1 MKEPEPVYN
10 WLSLLHQFI
19 ATSPHFPGCPKR
31 QNGINNP
38 EKMRLKNKIALITG
52 GANGI
57 GLATTE
63 RFAREGAKI
72 ILWDVSGKGND
83 VAGRL
88 KSEGHEI
95 VFKQVSVTHQ
105 HEVQQ
110 AVAEARAHFGRIDIL
125 INNAGITKDRT
136 LLKMS
141 KQEWDDVIAVNL
153 TGVFNCTQ
161 AVAPVMKEQNYG
173 RIISASSNVAIR
185 GNFGQTN
192 YVATK
197 SAIIGMTKV
206 WAMELGRFGIT
217 ANCIAPGFI
226 HTAMTDAM
234 PEEVRKQSLP
244 HIPLGKWG
252 VPDDIANGYLYL
264 ASDEAS
270 FVSGICLTID
280 GGASR

>member
-1 MKEPEPVYN
+1 
-10 WLSLLHQFI
+10 
-19 ATSPHFPGCPKR
+19 
-31 QNGINNP
+31 
-38 EKMRLKNKIALITG
+38 MRLKDKIALITG

-63 RFAREGAKI
+63 RFVKEGAKVI
-72 ILWDVSGKGND
+72 MWDVSAKGSE
-83 VAGRL
+83 VAERL
-88 KSEGHEI
+88 NSEGYN
-95 VFKQVSVTHQ
+95 VLFQKVSVTDQ
-105 HEVQQ
+105 DEVIA
-110 AVAEARAHFGRIDIL
+110 AVARAKEHFGRIDIL

-141 KQEWDDVIAVNL
+141 KQEWDDVIGVNL

-161 AVAPVMKEQNYG
+161 AVAPIMKEQNYG
-173 RIISASSNVAIR
+173 RIVSASSNVAIR
-185 GNFGQTN
+185 GNYGQTN

-226 HTAMTDAM
+226 QTAMTDAM
-234 PEEVRKQSLP
+234 PEEVRNQSLP

-252 VPDDIANGYLYL
+252 VPEDIANGYLYL

-280 GGASR
+280 GGAAR

>member
-1 MKEPEPVYN
+1 
-10 WLSLLHQFI
+10 
-19 ATSPHFPGCPKR
+19 
-31 QNGINNP
+31 
-38 EKMRLKNKIALITG
+38 MRLREKTALITG

-57 GLATTE
+57 GLATVE
-63 RFAREGAKI
+63 RFAKEGAKI
-72 ILWDVSGKGND
+72 ILWDLSDKGEE
-83 VAGRL
+83 VVERL
-88 KSEGHEI
+88 RKNGHEAI
-95 VFKQVSVTHQ
+95 FKKVSVTNED
-105 HEVQQ
+105 EVQV
-110 AVAEARAHFGRIDIL
+110 AVAEARARFGRIDIL
-125 INNAGITKDRT
+125 INNAGITRDRT

-161 AVAPVMKEQNYG
+161 AVAPIMKEQQYG
-173 RIISASSNVAIR
+173 RIVSASSNVAIR
-185 GNFGQTN
+185 GNYGQTN

-234 PEEVRKQSLP
+234 PEAVREQSLP
-244 HIPLGKWG
+244 LIPLGKWG
-252 VPDDIANGYLYL
+252 HPEDIANGYLYL

>member
-1 MKEPEPVYN
+1 
-10 WLSLLHQFI
+10 
-19 ATSPHFPGCPKR
+19 
-31 QNGINNP
+31 
-38 EKMRLKNKIALITG
+38 MRLKEKIALITG

-63 RFAREGAKI
+63 RFAKEGAKI
-72 ILWDVSGKGND
+72 ILWDISDKGNE
-83 VAGRL
+83 VAERL
-88 KSEGHEI
+88 KKQRTEAF
-95 VFKQVSVTHQ
+95 FKKVSVSSQ
-105 HEVQQ
+105 DEVQK
-110 AVAEARAHFGRIDIL
+110 AVAEAKDHFGRIDIL
-125 INNAGITKDRT
+125 INNAGITRDRT

-141 KQEWDDVIAVNL
+141 KQEWDDVMAVNL

-161 AVAPVMKEQNYG
+161 AVAPIMKEQNYG
-173 RIISASSNVAIR
+173 RIVSASSNVAIR

-206 WAMELGRFGIT
+206 WAMELGRYNIT
-217 ANCIAPGFI
+217 VNCIAPGFI
-226 HTAMTDAM
+226 TTAMTDLM
-234 PEEVRKQSLP
+234 PEEVRKQSIP
-244 HIPLGKWG
+244 NIPLGKWG

-280 GGASR
+280 GGAAR

>member
-1 MKEPEPVYN
+1 
-10 WLSLLHQFI
+10 
-19 ATSPHFPGCPKR
+19 
-31 QNGINNP
+31 
-38 EKMRLKNKIALITG
+38 MRLRDKVALITG
-52 GANGI
+52 GAGGI
-57 GLATTE
+57 GLATAE
-63 RFAREGAKI
+63 RFAKEGAKI
-72 ILWDVSGKGND
+72 ILWDLADKGAE
-83 VAGRL
+83 VVERL
-88 KSEGHEI
+88 KQEGREAI
-95 VFKQVSVTHQ
+95 FKKVSVTGQ
-105 HEVQQ
+105 DEVLQ
-110 AVAEARAHFGRIDIL
+110 AVTEARNHFGRIDIL

-161 AVAPVMKEQNYG
+161 AVAPIMKEQNYG
-173 RIISASSNVAIR
+173 RIVSASSNVAIR
-185 GNFGQTN
+185 GNYGQTN

-206 WAMELGRFGIT
+206 WAMELGRYGIT

-226 HTAMTDAM
+226 HTAMTEAM
-234 PEEVRKQSLP
+234 PDEVRRQSIP

-252 VPDDIANGYLYL
+252 FPEDIANGYLYL

-280 GGASR
+280 GGAAR

>member
-1 MKEPEPVYN
+1 
-10 WLSLLHQFI
+10 
-19 ATSPHFPGCPKR
+19 
-31 QNGINNP
+31 
-38 EKMRLKNKIALITG
+38 MRLKDKVALITG

-63 RFAREGAKI
+63 RFAKEGAKI
-72 ILWDVSGKGND
+72 ILWDVSDKGNE
-83 VAGRL
+83 VASRL
-88 KSEGHEI
+88 TSEGYEVI
-95 VFKQVSVTHQ
+95 FQKVSVTDED
-105 HEVQQ
+105 EVQK
-110 AVAEARAHFGRIDIL
+110 AVADAHQHFGRIDIL

-153 TGVFNCTQ
+153 TGVFICTQ
-161 AVAPVMKEQNYG
+161 AVAPIMKVQNYG
-173 RIISASSNVAIR
+173 RIVSASSNVAIR
-185 GNFGQTN
+185 GNYGQTN

-226 HTAMTDAM
+226 TTAMTNLM
-234 PEEVRKQSLP
+234 PDEVRNQTLP
-244 HIPLGKWG
+244 LIPLGKWG
-252 VPDDIANGYLYL
+252 VPEDIANGYLYL

-280 GGASR
+280 GGAAR

>member
-1 MKEPEPVYN
+1 LGVIKN
-10 WLSLLHQFI
+10 KKLL
-19 ATSPHFPGCPKR
+19 
-31 QNGINNP
+31 GIFNAIN
-38 EKMRLKNKIALITG
+38 KSMRLKDKVALITG

-57 GLATTE
+57 GLAVAE
-63 RFAREGAKI
+63 RFAKEGAKI
-72 ILWDVSGKGND
+72 ILWDVSDKGES
-83 VAGRL
+83 VAERL
-88 KSEGHEI
+88 RNGGHEV
-95 VFKQVSVTHQ
+95 VFRKVT
-105 HEVQQ
+105 VTDQQ
-110 AVAEARAHFGRIDIL
+110 AVQSAVMEARAHFGRIDIL
-125 INNAGITKDRT
+125 INNAGITRDRT

-141 KQEWDDVIAVNL
+141 KEEWDDVISVNL

-161 AVAPVMKEQNYG
+161 AVAPIMKEQQYG
-173 RIISASSNVAIR
+173 RIVTASSNVAIR
-185 GNFGQTN
+185 GNYGQTN

-234 PEEVRKQSLP
+234 PEEVKQQSIP

-252 VPDDIANGYLYL
+252 YPEDIANGYLYL

>member
-1 MKEPEPVYN
+1 
-10 WLSLLHQFI
+10 
-19 ATSPHFPGCPKR
+19 
-31 QNGINNP
+31 
-38 EKMRLKNKIALITG
+38 MRLKDKVALITG

-63 RFAREGAKI
+63 RFAKEGAKI
-72 ILWDVSGKGND
+72 ILWDVSDKGNE
-83 VAGRL
+83 VASRL
-88 KSEGHEI
+88 TSEGYEVI
-95 VFKQVSVTHQ
+95 FQKVSVTDED
-105 HEVQQ
+105 EVQK
-110 AVAEARAHFGRIDIL
+110 AVADAHQHFGRIDIL

-141 KQEWDDVIAVNL
+141 KQEWDDVVAVNL
-153 TGVFNCTQ
+153 TGVFICTQ
-161 AVAPVMKEQNYG
+161 AVAPIMKAQNYG
-173 RIISASSNVAIR
+173 RIVSASSNVAIR
-185 GNFGQTN
+185 GNYGQTN

-226 HTAMTDAM
+226 TTAMTNLM
-234 PEEVRKQSLP
+234 PDEVRNQTLP
-244 HIPLGKWG
+244 LIPLGKWG
-252 VPDDIANGYLYL
+252 VPEDIANGYLYL

-280 GGASR
+280 GGAAR

>member
-1 MKEPEPVYN
+1 
-10 WLSLLHQFI
+10 
-19 ATSPHFPGCPKR
+19 
-31 QNGINNP
+31 
-38 EKMRLKNKIALITG
+38 MRLKDKIALITG

-63 RFAREGAKI
+63 RFAKEGAKI
-72 ILWDVSGKGND
+72 ILWDVSDKGGE
-83 VAGRL
+83 VVEHLR
-88 KSEGHEI
+88 SEGHDAI
-95 VFKQVSVTHQ
+95 FKKISVTNKN
-105 HEVQQ
+105 EVQD
-110 AVAEARAHFGRIDIL
+110 ALDEALEHFGRIDIL
-125 INNAGITKDRT
+125 INNAGITRDRT

-141 KQEWDDVIAVNL
+141 KEEWDDVIAVNL

-161 AVAPVMKEQNYG
+161 SVAPIMKEQNYG
-173 RIISASSNVAIR
+173 RIVSASSNVAIR

-206 WAMELGRFGIT
+206 WALELGRFGIT
-217 ANCIAPGFI
+217 VNCIAPGFI

-234 PEEVRKQSLP
+234 PEEARTQSIPL
-244 HIPLGKWG
+244 IPLGKWG
-252 VPDDIANGYLYL
+252 IPEDIANGYLYL

>member
-1 MKEPEPVYN
+1 
-10 WLSLLHQFI
+10 
-19 ATSPHFPGCPKR
+19 
-31 QNGINNP
+31 
-38 EKMRLKNKIALITG
+38 MRLENKVALITG
-52 GANGI
+52 GAAGI
-57 GLATTE
+57 GLATAN
-63 RFAREGAKI
+63 RFAKEGAKI
-72 ILWDVSGKGND
+72 ILWDVSDKGTE
-83 VAGRL
+83 VAEQL
-88 KSEGHEI
+88 KAKGSEAI
-95 VFKQVSVTHQ
+95 FKKVSVTNEA
-105 HEVQQ
+105 EVQE
-110 AVAEARAHFGRIDIL
+110 AVKEAHAHFGRIDIL

-136 LLKMS
+136 LLKMT

-161 AVAPVMKEQNYG
+161 AVVPIMKEQAYG
-173 RIISASSNVAIR
+173 RIVSASSNVAIR

-206 WAMELGRFGIT
+206 WAMELGRYGIT

-226 HTAMTDAM
+226 HTAMTDLM
-234 PEEVRKQSLP
+234 PEEVRKASLP
-244 HIPLGKWG
+244 HIPLGHWG
-252 VPDDIANGYLYL
+252 LPDDIANGYLYL